1 MQLNNQLQLHAI
13 IREKKRQKNERSNQ
27 ERQVRLVSLG
37 MFLTAFLVV
46 MSILKI

>member
-1 MQLNNQLQLHAI
+1 MQLNNQLQLNAI
-13 IREKKRQKNERSNQ
+13 LKEQKRQKNVRLSQ
-27 ERQVRLVSLG
+27 ERQVRLISTI

>member
-13 IREKKRQKNERSNQ
+13 LKEQKRQKTERLNK
-27 ERQVRLVSLG
+27 ELQVRLVSLG
-37 MFLTAFLVV
+37 MFLTAFFVV